1 MVLCEFVSFGD
12 CFVGDGELIE
22 FMLDTLVYGYSA
34 IIVKL
39 IEAQMMKSTFDL
51 DILVL

>member
-1 MVLCEFVSFGD
+1 
-12 CFVGDGELIE
+12 
-22 FMLDTLVYGYSA
+22 MLDTLVYGYSA

-39 IEAQMMKSTFDL
+39 IEGQMVESTFDL